1 MIMGKNKEDLRD
13 LRDIYEERIRGCGI
27 SMALDIK
34 WKKKTQMW
42 TPRFLFEHVNGAMD
56 RDRKHSW

>member
-34 WKKKTQMW
+34 WKKKDPNVDSQ
-42 TPRFLFEHVNGAMD
+42 V
-56 RDRKHSW
+56 SI